1 MMYSH
6 SSEDIK
12 GRNPRSSSVV
22 DFETFRQKVGA
33 NKKSSHPFFSGVTK
47 TKFTNYWDW
56 KQLIVSNSFYIEP
69 DNVQSI
75 IK

>member
-1 MMYSH
+1 MYSH

-22 DFETFRQKVGA
+22 DFKTFRQKVRA
-33 NKKSSHPFFSGVTK
+33 NKKNLLALFFSGVTK